1 MGEGTE
7 AGAGAPPQAAPQ
19 APSSGSEQTPGLTP
33 ELAQK
38 LVKRNYAN
46 LVKKVASG
54 KTLSNSELAIITAVA
69 DGKPTETARAW
80 AKDQV
85 ELATLLGVE
94 RKTIQRWRKEGAPKA
109 ESDGRL
115 NVEAWRAWMKANG
128 KKGSEDDK
136 TPSKVQLEAKRLL
149 LMNEKLEHEIS
160 ILKGDYTRNSDVEA
174 DVRAMVLEAKKILLA
189 MPAALAPQ
197 VVGLSVPEAEK
208 RIRAAIDDSLEQLH
222 TGKVRTPSAAK

>member
-1 MGEGTE
+1 MGEGTP
-7 AGAGAPPQAAPQ
+7 AGAGAPPTTPPQ
-19 APSSGSEQTPGLTP
+19 ASSDLTP

-69 DGKPTETARAW
+69 DGKPSETARAW

-85 ELATLLGVE
+85 ELANILGVT
-94 RKTIQRWRKEGAPKA
+94 RQSIRLWRKEGAPAA

-115 NVEAWRAWMKANG
+115 NVEAWKAWMKAHG

-160 ILKGDYTRNSDVEA
+160 ILKGDYTKNSEVEA

-189 MPAALAPQ
+189 MPAAVAPQ

-208 RIRAAIDDSLEQLH
+208 RLRAAVDDALEQLH